1 MNRTD
6 PPWLSPPAIVQPH
19 VRPVRRVSEAELLEV
34 ITAAVRHA
42 IDVVGIEGL
51 KRTSMFPSSSRRLAA
66 DDERRRLEAADEA
79 ARAALPPTS

>member
-19 VRPVRRVSEAELLEV
+19 VRPVRRVSEAEMLEA
-34 ITAAVRHA
+34 IAAAVRHA

-66 DDERRRLEAADEA
+66 DAERRRTETAPGSPSA
-79 ARAALPPTS
+79 S

>member
-19 VRPVRRVSEAELLEV
+19 VRPVRRVSEAELLEA

-51 KRTSMFPSSSRRLAA
+51 KRTSMFPSSKQRVAEDRNGSVPASASPRFATN
-66 DDERRRLEAADEA
+66 D
-79 ARAALPPTS
+79 

>member
-1 MNRTD
+1 MNRTA
-6 PPWLSPPAIVQPH
+6 PPWLSPPAIVQSH
-19 VRPVRRVSEAELLEV
+19 VRPARRVSEAEMLEA

-66 DDERRRLEAADEA
+66 DDERRRLQASATT
-79 ARAALPPTS
+79 ARGTVATTS

>member
-1 MNRTD
+1 MNRID

-19 VRPVRRVSEAELLEV
+19 VRPARHVSEARILEA

-79 ARAALPPTS
+79 ARTALPPTS